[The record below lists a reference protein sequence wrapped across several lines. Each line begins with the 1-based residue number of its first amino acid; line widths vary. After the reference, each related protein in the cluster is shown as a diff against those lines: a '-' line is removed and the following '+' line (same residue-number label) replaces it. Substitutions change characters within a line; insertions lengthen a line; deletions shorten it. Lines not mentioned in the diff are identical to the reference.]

1 MIGLWGSEMSYGCKH
16 PASRGQCDL
25 IWRNFCK
32 FINYIVFGNFWTYM
46 GKLLKNLCA
55 DDKDRGSDWA
65 KMNNLKWRFKIFG
78 LTHWELVIENY
89 GRTCRSYPLL
99 LISHTEKKKG
109 SDVAMLYIC
118 KKTPSCPIPPRPRR

>member
-55 DDKDRGSDWA
+55 DDKDRGSDCA
-65 KMNNLKWRFKIFG
+65 KTNNLKWRFKLFG
-78 LTHWELVIENY
+78 LTHHPDSKLHMFLQVEQLLAGHEDSLGNVNY
-89 GRTCRSYPLL
+89 EEFVRTVMN
-99 LISHTEKKKG
+99 G
-109 SDVAMLYIC
+109 
-118 KKTPSCPIPPRPRR
+118 